1 MELNKIYCM
10 DVLQGIKQLDTES
23 VDCCVTSPPYW
34 GLRDYGIEGNIWDAQ
49 EGCDHQWEEHIRP
62 SNKYDGKPTPGTT
75 GKQSIKGESNFAFV
89 PETKSNF
96 CSKCGCWKG
105 QLGLEPTPE
114 LYVKHIVDVF
124 REVKRVL
131 KKSGTAWLNLGDS
144 YSGGGAKTSEG
155 SKQHTNRGAV
165 WEGKDNIAL
174 LKNKIQGLKPKDLV
188 GIPWRV
194 AFALQEDGW
203 WLRQD
208 IIWCKGNPMPES
220 ITDRCTKA
228 HEYIFLLAKSQ
239 TYYFDSYAIHED
251 TQMYI
256 RNPSNEKYDD
266 KDLDTYHRTKQ
277 FVERQMITD
286 GRNKRSVWN
295 INTKPFKDAHFAV
308 FPNELIEP
316 MIKAGTSEKG
326 ICPDCGKPWIRITE
340 RINESTWAKRK
351 ALGATGGAMIE
362 GPRQQVG
369 IVRTGELQALPSRIC
384 KTLGWQPTCK
394 CGKNPVHAVVLDP
407 FMGSGTTALVSK
419 YLNRNYI
426 GFDIK
431 QSYVDMANERIRS
444 NPTLGDWI

>member
-1 MELNKIYCM
+1 MELNKIYSM
-10 DVLQGIKQLDTES
+10 DCIEGLKQLDSES
-23 VDCCVTSPPYW
+23 IDCCVTSPPYW

-49 EGCDHQWEEHIRP
+49 EGCDHQWVDNTYIR
-62 SNKYDGKPTPGTT
+62 NTDKTAGD
-75 GKQSIKGESNFAFV
+75 KQKTNEGSVGRDV
-89 PETKSNF
+89 PIDNAF
-96 CSKCGCWKG
+96 CSKCGAWKG

-114 LYVKHIVDVF
+114 LYVKHLVDVF

-144 YSGGGAKTSEG
+144 YFGTGTG
-155 SKQHTNRGAV
+155 Q
-165 WEGKDNIAL
+165 KDTGIASISP
-174 LKNKIQGLKPKDLV
+174 KDWPQDKPKKHDILKPKDLV

-384 KTLGWQPTCK
+384 KTLGWEPTCN

-407 FMGSGTTALVSK
+407 FMGAGTTALVSK
-419 YLNRNYI
+419 YLNRNFI
-426 GFDIK
+426 GFEIK
-431 QSYVDMANERIRS
+431 PSYVEMANERLMS